1 MKLSCCA
8 YSYRQLLQGG
18 QMTLEGFLDT
28 CAGLGMDAV
37 ELTQYY
43 FPEESDEYLNH
54 IKREVFARGLAISGT
69 AVGGNFANEDAD
81 KRRRQIAHI
90 KDWLVKSQKLGS
102 ACMRVFAGPQPEGV
116 ALKTARA
123 WVTDG
128 LAECSE
134 VAAQCGVILGL
145 ETHGGMTG
153 DADGVLALLKPFKN
167 DPWVGLNLDFGNLT
181 GDVYG
186 QYAQLAPS
194 AVTTHV
200 KVTVRQGEAREVLD
214 YRRIMR
220 LMQAAGYRSYM
231 AIEFEEE
238 EDPVVGVDRFA
249 AYLRGCMVDA

>member
-1 MKLSCCA
+1 
-8 YSYRQLLQGG
+8 
-18 QMTLEGFLDT
+18 
-28 CAGLGMDAV
+28 
-37 ELTQYY
+37 
-43 FPEESDEYLNH
+43 
-54 IKREVFARGLAISGT
+54 
-69 AVGGNFANEDAD
+69 
-81 KRRRQIAHI
+81 
-90 KDWLVKSQKLGS
+90 
-102 ACMRVFAGPQPEGV
+102 MRVFAGPQPEGV

-186 QYAQLAPS
+186 QYERLAPC

-200 KVTVRQGEAREVLD
+200 KVTVRQGEGREVLD

>member
-18 QMTLEGFLDT
+18 QMTCEGFLDT
-28 CAGLGMDAV
+28 CAALGFDAV

-43 FPEESDEYLNH
+43 FPEESDDYLNH
-54 IKREVFARGLAISGT
+54 IKREVFARGLAVSGT

-81 KRRRQIAHI
+81 KRRQQIEHV

-102 ACMRVFAGPQPEGV
+102 ACMRVFAGAQPEGV
-116 ALKTARA
+116 DLQTARS
-123 WVTDG
+123 WVVDG
-128 LAECSE
+128 LKECSE

-153 DADGVLALLKPFKN
+153 DADGILALLESFQD
-167 DPWVGLNLDFGNLT
+167 DPWVAMNLDFGNLT
-181 GDVYG
+181 GDIYG
-186 QYAQLAPS
+186 QYERLAPS

-200 KVTVRQGEAREVLD
+200 KVTVRQGDGRETVD
-214 YRRIMR
+214 YRRVVR
-220 LMQAAGYRSYM
+220 LMRAAGYDGYM
-231 AIEFEEE
+231 AIEFEEK

-249 AYLRGCMVDA
+249 AYMRGCIEDA